1 MHFNWLESE
10 MGVLYWKRRR
20 MLGSY
25 LRYHGWLVEDVT
37 ILLRFSSLTCLPY
50 TAHHPYSSGAFPCS
64 WRFTA
69 KFVFTLP
76 VALLEHPN
84 FHFRLYS
91 DHVTL
96 THSPNIVQLPTTEDF
111 YTVLG
116 VTCNATP
123 EAIVRSYRKLAL
135 KLHPDRNP
143 GPHATQAF
151 QLLGRAYETLKDE
164 AKRRAYDILYPAVRN
179 QYASTESRREAQ
191 PSAAS
196 SSQTQELSEAAQV
209 AVLNKSNQERTELL
223 QTKKRELDATI
234 AGIVIQFREA
244 EEDINAAI
252 RSDELTIRVIK
263 NNIRAREF
271 RMRQEKA
278 RVERE
283 QRAEFLRWQQA
294 EQERRDRE
302 AMKAWEKDQAAIRV
316 ARKQKD
322 RAWQASL
329 EKQRVEQEM
338 RARILRE
345 QQEEQQRRSR
355 QAADARLVAE
365 YQRQAVAHVAQRQ
378 RQEDFNSQHPGS
390 RTFQSLFCLHGCS
403 FRELLGYAYN
413 DAVSLLSEDENSKL

>member
-1 MHFNWLESE
+1 M
-10 MGVLYWKRRR
+10 
-20 MLGSY
+20 
-25 LRYHGWLVEDVT
+25 
-37 ILLRFSSLTCLPY
+37 
-50 TAHHPYSSGAFPCS
+50 
-64 WRFTA
+64 
-69 KFVFTLP
+69 
-76 VALLEHPN
+76 
-84 FHFRLYS
+84 
-91 DHVTL
+91 
-96 THSPNIVQLPTTEDF
+96 
-111 YTVLG
+111 
-116 VTCNATP
+116 
-123 EAIVRSYRKLAL
+123 
-135 KLHPDRNP
+135 
-143 GPHATQAF
+143 
-151 QLLGRAYETLKDE
+151 
-164 AKRRAYDILYPAVRN
+164 
-179 QYASTESRREAQ
+179 
-191 PSAAS
+191 
-196 SSQTQELSEAAQV
+196 
-209 AVLNKSNQERTELL
+209 

-403 FRELLGYAYN
+403 FRELLGYAVCPRCQDVWDYPLECPTCPTQACPKCQSIQPRSTTTPYRYYPKTKTPSS
-413 DAVSLLSEDENSKL
+413 DSLRELGILLGLVR